1 MSLFASLAEL
11 QGVSRWAAL
20 ISGLIAAYLT
30 FLAVYRAFFH
40 PLNKYPGPILNR
52 LTNLPFVIAGVR
64 GQLPFYAESLF
75 RKYGPVVRMGPN
87 NLGFIDGNAWR
98 DIYGMRRRG
107 QFEKAY
113 EYYREGP
120 EGPIS
125 LLNAGPEEH
134 ARLRK
139 WVSPYFSDRG
149 MKEQEPM
156 IGGYVDLL
164 LKRLHENCDDGT
176 RALDLRDW
184 FNFCTFD
191 ILGELA
197 FSSSFGCLES
207 AEYHPWVK
215 IIAFQQKEIEW
226 IGELN
231 RQGLRFITAI
241 IMKILAKNKLE
252 FMGYTIQKLQ
262 SRMQSGKQADII
274 ESLLNNKEE
283 MNSTLLIAAGSETT
297 ATLLTATSFLLLS
310 NPEAYQRVVEE
321 VRSSF
326 SDPSDITLLSVN
338 KLPYMLAC
346 LDEALRVFPVVPSW
360 LPRRVTHGSAII
372 DGNIVPEGC
381 LVATWQWAMYHNEL
395 NFTKPLEYHPERFL
409 GDPRFANDRLDA
421 FQPFSMGHADCV
433 GRNLA
438 YSEMRLILARI
449 LFSFDLKLADV
460 GSDWIKGQKVYIVWQ
475 KPSLNVYLKPV
486 KR

>member
-1 MSLFASLAEL
+1 
-11 QGVSRWAAL
+11 
-20 ISGLIAAYLT
+20 
-30 FLAVYRAFFH
+30 
-40 PLNKYPGPILNR
+40 
-52 LTNLPFVIAGVR
+52 
-64 GQLPFYAESLF
+64 
-75 RKYGPVVRMGPN
+75 MGPN
-87 NLGFIDGNAWR
+87 NIGFIDGNAWR

-149 MKEQEPM
+149 MKEQEPV

-164 LKRLHENCDDGT
+164 LRRLHENCDDGT

-252 FMGYTIQKLQ
+252 FMGYTIKKLQ
-262 SRMQSGKQADII
+262 TRIQSGKQADII
-274 ESLLNNKEE
+274 ESLLNNKEGMKLDME
-283 MNSTLLIAAGSETT
+283 RLVQNSTLLIAAGSETT

-310 NPEAYQRVVEE
+310 NPEAYQKVVEE

-326 SDPSDITLLSVN
+326 SDPSEITLLSVN

-360 LPRRVTHGSAII
+360 LPRRVTHGSATI
-372 DGNIVPEGC
+372 DGNVVPEGALTLC
-381 LVATWQWAMYHNEL
+381 ASTQSLVATWQWAMYHNEI

-449 LFSFDLKLADV
+449 LFSFDLKLADE
-460 GSDWIKGQKVYIVWQ
+460 GRDWIKGQKVYIVWQ

-486 KR
+486 ER